1 MPSDPSITAPVPV
14 STYVF
19 DAYGT
24 LLDVHSATARHTA
37 RLGGDAAAFSQTWRT
52 KQLEYSWVSSL
63 MQRYRDFWA
72 LTEAA
77 LDFAMARHGIADAAL
92 RTDLLSAY
100 ETLDAYPEVRST
112 LAALRAKGMRT
123 AILSNG
129 SPAMLASAVDA
140 AGLGDLLDAVL
151 SVDALR
157 VFKPDP
163 RVYAMVCGHL
173 GVADGA
179 VSFQS
184 SNAWDI
190 AGADAYG
197 FRTVWVN
204 RTQQPPEYPSA
215 GRARVVADLR
225 ALLQDGAAP

>member
-1 MPSDPSITAPVPV
+1 MPTDMPPPVAA
-14 STYVF
+14 YVF

-37 RLGGDAAAFSQTWRT
+37 RLGGEAAAFSQTWRT

-63 MQRYRDFWA
+63 MQRYRDFWS
-72 LTEAA
+72 LTEDA
-77 LDFAMARHGIADAAL
+77 LDFAMARHGIVDRAL
-92 RTDLLSAY
+92 RADLLSAY
-100 ETLDAYPEVRST
+100 ETLDAYPEVRAT
-112 LAALRAKGMRT
+112 LAALRARGMRT

-129 SPAMLASAVDA
+129 SPAMLASAVRA
-140 AGLGDLLDAVL
+140 AGLADLLDATI
-151 SVDALR
+151 SVDPLR

-163 RVYAMVCGHL
+163 RVYALVGQQL
-173 GVADGA
+173 GVADDA

-190 AGADAYG
+190 AGADAFG

-204 RTQQPPEYPSA
+204 RMQQPAEYPAA

-225 ALLQDGAAP
+225 ALVDGADTP

>member
-1 MPSDPSITAPVPV
+1 MSSDPSPAL
-14 STYVF
+14 SAYVF

-37 RLGGDAAAFSQTWRT
+37 RLGAEAAVFSQTWRT

-72 LTEAA
+72 LTEDA
-77 LDFAMARHGIADAAL
+77 LDFAMARYGIADRAL
-92 RTDLLSAY
+92 RADLLSAY
-100 ETLDAYPEVRST
+100 ETLDAYPEVHTT
-112 LAALRAKGMRT
+112 LATLRARGMRT

-129 SPAMLASAVDA
+129 SPGMLASAVRA
-140 AGLGDLLDAVL
+140 AGLADLLDATL

-163 RVYAMVCGHL
+163 RVYAMVGEQL
-173 GVADGA
+173 GVADAA

-197 FRTVWVN
+197 FRTVWIN
-204 RTQQPPEYPSA
+204 RTKQPPEYPA
-215 GRARVVADLR
+215 AARTRVVADLR
-225 ALLQDGAAP
+225 ALVDDAGTS

>member
-1 MPSDPSITAPVPV
+1 MPTDMHPPVAA
-14 STYVF
+14 YVF

-37 RLGGDAAAFSQTWRT
+37 RLGGEAAAFSQTWRT

-63 MQRYRDFWA
+63 MQRYRDFWS
-72 LTEAA
+72 LTEDA
-77 LDFAMARHGIADAAL
+77 LDFAMARHGIADRAL
-92 RTDLLSAY
+92 RADLLSAY
-100 ETLDAYPEVRST
+100 ERLDAYPEVHAT
-112 LAALRAKGMRT
+112 LVALRAGGMRT

-129 SPAMLASAVDA
+129 SPAMLDSAVRA
-140 AGLGDLLDAVL
+140 AGLADLLDATI
-151 SVDALR
+151 SVDPLR

-163 RVYAMVCGHL
+163 RVYALVGRQL
-173 GVADGA
+173 GVADDA

-190 AGADAYG
+190 AGADAFG

-204 RTQQPPEYPSA
+204 RTQQPPEYPA
-215 GRARVVADLR
+215 AARARVVADLR
-225 ALLQDGAAP
+225 ALVDGAGIR

>member
-1 MPSDPSITAPVPV
+1 MPTDPSPPVAA
-14 STYVF
+14 YVF

-37 RLGGDAAAFSQTWRT
+37 RLGGEAAAFSQTWRT

-63 MQRYRDFWA
+63 MQRYRDFWS
-72 LTEAA
+72 LTEDA
-77 LDFAMARHGIADAAL
+77 LDFAMARHGIADRAL
-92 RTDLLSAY
+92 RADLLSAY
-100 ETLDAYPEVRST
+100 ETLDAYPEVRAT

-129 SPAMLASAVDA
+129 SPAMLSSAVHA
-140 AGLGDLLDAVL
+140 AGLADLLDGTL
-151 SVDALR
+151 SVDSLK

-163 RVYAMVCGHL
+163 RVYALVGQQL
-173 GVADGA
+173 GVADDA

-204 RTQQPPEYPSA
+204 RTQQPPEYPAA

-225 ALLQDGAAP
+225 ALVDGAGPR

>member
-1 MPSDPSITAPVPV
+1 MRTDPSPPISA
-14 STYVF
+14 YVF

-24 LLDVHSATARHTA
+24 LLDVHSATGRHTA
-37 RLGGDAAAFSQTWRT
+37 RLGDAAAAFSHTWRT

-72 LTEAA
+72 LTEDA
-77 LDFAMARHGIADAAL
+77 LDFAMARHGIVDPAL
-92 RTDLLSAY
+92 RADLLSAY
-100 ETLDAYPEVRST
+100 ETLDAYPEVRAT
-112 LAALRAKGMRT
+112 LAGLRAKGMRT

-129 SPAMLASAVDA
+129 SPAMLASAVRA
-140 AGLGDLLDAVL
+140 AGLADLLDATL
-151 SVDALR
+151 SVDTLR

-163 RVYAMVCGHL
+163 RVYAMVGQHL
-173 GVADGA
+173 AVPDGT

-204 RTQQPPEYPSA
+204 RTQQPPEYPA
-215 GRARVVADLR
+215 TDRARVVADLR
-225 ALLQDGAAP
+225 ALLDRQGAP

>member
-1 MPSDPSITAPVPV
+1 MPSDPSPPISA
-14 STYVF
+14 YVF

-37 RLGGDAAAFSQTWRT
+37 RLGAEAAAFSQTWRT

-72 LTEAA
+72 LTEDA
-77 LDFAMARHGIADAAL
+77 LDFAMARHGIADRAL
-92 RTDLLSAY
+92 RADLLSAY
-100 ETLDAYPEVRST
+100 ETLDAYPEVRAT
-112 LAALRAKGMRT
+112 LATLRAKGMRT

-129 SPAMLASAVDA
+129 SPAMLASAVRA
-140 AGLGDLLDAVL
+140 AGLADLLDATL

-163 RVYAMVCGHL
+163 RVYAMVGQQL
-173 GVADGA
+173 GVADSA

-197 FRTVWVN
+197 FRTIWIN
-204 RTQQPPEYPSA
+204 RTKQPAEYPA
-215 GRARVVADLR
+215 AVRTRVVADLR
-225 ALLQDGAAP
+225 ALVDGASTP

>member
-1 MPSDPSITAPVPV
+1 MPTDPSPPVAA
-14 STYVF
+14 YVF

-37 RLGGDAAAFSQTWRT
+37 RLGGEAAAFSQTWRT

-63 MQRYRDFWA
+63 MQRYRDFWS
-72 LTEAA
+72 LTEDA
-77 LDFAMARHGIADAAL
+77 LDFAMARHGIVDRAL
-92 RTDLLSAY
+92 RADLLSAY
-100 ETLDAYPEVRST
+100 ETLDAYPEVRAT
-112 LAALRAKGMRT
+112 LAALREKGMRT

-129 SPAMLASAVDA
+129 SPAMLDSAVRA
-140 AGLGDLLDAVL
+140 ASLADLLDATI

-163 RVYAMVCGHL
+163 RVYALVGQQL
-173 GVADGA
+173 GVADDA

-190 AGADAYG
+190 AGADAFG
-197 FRTVWVN
+197 FHTVWVN
-204 RTQQPPEYPSA
+204 RTQQPAEYPA
-215 GRARVVADLR
+215 AARARVVADLR
-225 ALLQDGAAP
+225 ALVDGAGSR